1 MLAEQGSAR
10 AGGRKRGFFWLAFF
24 ALLLALAAFLALR
37 SNALRALDDDDA
49 RRAAQNPAAQNP
61 AAASTGA
68 AGAVTLD
75 ADDQERGRI
84 ISVEPKE
91 IDYQER
97 VRAYGSVLPL
107 DRLTALYNSSSA
119 AAKQLKAAETKLSAS
134 HTANV
139 RAQNLL
145 KVAPS
150 AVAQAEA
157 AEAAEK
163 IDESAVDAAKDQVEA
178 VNNVAAQDWGP
189 LLGPAIA
196 AHAPLAEDL
205 ILRKSALLQLTLQPG
220 AVAEP
225 PARIAIT
232 FGGGETAE
240 AEFVSPATQTDPKL
254 AGPSYFYVLP
264 ATPSALAGASVTASV
279 PKGEAKPS
287 VVLPSSAIV
296 WQSGKPWIYV
306 KAAAD
311 RYERQPLDDDAV
323 PSGDGGYIVPADDW
337 PRGQSIVVEGAQA
350 LATEESK
357 AHKRRDEDD
366 D

>member
-1 MLAEQGSAR
+1 MLAEKTSAR
-10 AGGRKRGFFWLAFF
+10 AGGGRRGFYWLALF
-24 ALLLALAAFLALR
+24 ALLLALAAFVAWR
-37 SNALRALDDDDA
+37 SNALKALDDDDA
-49 RRAAQNPAAQNP
+49 RAGAQAPAAT
-61 AAASTGA
+61 AAAS

-91 IDYQER
+91 ISYQER
-97 VRAYGSVLPL
+97 VRAYGIVLPL
-107 DRLTALYNSSSA
+107 VRLTTLYNSASA
-119 AAKQLKAAETKLSAS
+119 AAQQLKSAEAKLSAS
-134 HTANV
+134 HVANL

-163 IDESAVDAAKDQVEA
+163 IDAAAVEAAKDQIEA
-178 VNNVAAQDWGP
+178 FGNVAAQDWGP
-189 LLGPAIA
+189 ALGPAVA
-196 AHAPLAEDL
+196 ARSPLAEDL
-205 ILRKSALLQLTLQPG
+205 VRRKSALAQLTLQPG

-225 PARIAIT
+225 PARIELT
-232 FGGGETAE
+232 FASGETAE
-240 AEFVSPATQTDPKL
+240 AELVSPATQTDPKL

-264 ATPSALAGASVTASV
+264 AAPAALAGATVTASM

-311 RYERQPLDDDAV
+311 RYERKPLDDDAV
-323 PSGDGGYIVPADDW
+323 PAADGGYIVPADDW
-337 PRGQSIVVEGAQA
+337 PQGQSIVVEGAQA

-357 AHKRRDEDD
+357 SRKRPDEDND
-366 D
+366 